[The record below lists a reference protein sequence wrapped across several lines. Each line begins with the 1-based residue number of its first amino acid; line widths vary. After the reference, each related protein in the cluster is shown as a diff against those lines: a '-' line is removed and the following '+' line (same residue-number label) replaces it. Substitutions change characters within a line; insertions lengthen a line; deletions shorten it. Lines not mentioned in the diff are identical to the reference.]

1 MIFSPVTG
9 VTGVTASL
17 HEVACPDVDLL
28 LTDSE
33 PEPYVAPS
41 APVFHTASS
50 TNRHRNPRIGTTDP
64 VSGQASFKPFHV

>member
-1 MIFSPVTG
+1 MVFSPVTG

-33 PEPYVAPS
+33 PEPYVAPQRL
-41 APVFHTASS
+41 FS
-50 TNRHRNPRIGTTDP
+50 TQPRLRIDIVILG
-64 VSGQASFKPFHV
+64 